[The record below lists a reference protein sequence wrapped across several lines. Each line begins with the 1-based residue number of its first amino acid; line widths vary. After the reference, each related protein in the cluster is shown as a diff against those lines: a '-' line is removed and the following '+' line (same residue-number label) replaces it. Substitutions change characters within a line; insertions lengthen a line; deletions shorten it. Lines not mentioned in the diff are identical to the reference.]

1 MTIGEFIKNVQK
13 IAESNP
19 TYRTGGDGSDGTCD
33 CIGLIMGALGGTFE
47 MHSTNWFARYQTFGL
62 EPINHDRYE
71 PEVGDILYKARNPS
85 NPKYDLHERY
95 VTGRYATGDLTD
107 YYHVGVVTN
116 VAPLEITHCT
126 STGNVNGI
134 AYDGTVDTWTHV
146 GILQNVDY
154 DGPQMDGG
162 THEAHDL
169 AVVYSE
175 NGKPVRL
182 RSTPAS
188 DGEYNTL
195 YKVWPGAQ
203 VEIIER
209 DDGWAKVRWADK
221 HGYMMDKF
229 LRVIGMVQTEPE
241 QPVIGEADAKM
252 VTIRLPEKVARE
264 LRSALAFLD

>member
-1 MTIGEFIKNVQK
+1 MTKFEFVQNVQR
-13 IAESNP
+13 IAATNP

-33 CIGLIMGALGGTFE
+33 CIGLITGALGGTFE

-71 PEVGDILYKARNPS
+71 PEVGDILYKVRNPS
-85 NPKYDLHERY
+85 NPKYDLNERY

-134 AYDGTVDTWTHV
+134 AYDSTADTWTHV
-146 GILQNVDY
+146 GILKNVGY
-154 DGPQMDGG
+154 DGSQ
-162 THEAHDL
+162 TEEQAIAAYDL
-169 AVVYSE
+169 AVVWQE
-175 NGKPVRL
+175 
-182 RSTPAS
+182 
-188 DGEYNTL
+188 DGEAVRMRSAPTTDGAYNT
-195 YKVWPGAQ
+195 
-203 VEIIER
+203 I
-209 DDGWAKVRWADK
+209 AKVPCGAAVEVLERAGEWATVRWNAQR
-221 HGYMMDKF
+221 GYMMDKF
-229 LRVIGMVQTEPE
+229 LRVIGTVQSEAE
-241 QPVIGEADAKM
+241 QPVVVEADAKM